1 MCVCVRVCMRAR
13 GACVCACV
21 RAHVCV
27 CVRARA
33 CVCVCVRARVCVG
46 VGICAHAGVC
56 VCVCVCARGVVS
68 QRSATPWTEANQA
81 PLSMRFPRQEYWS
94 VLPFPSP
101 GDLLHLRI
109 EPASLVSCI
118 AGRFF
123 TTGPTREAPV
133 SEYSHFILK
142 LQ

>member
-1 MCVCVRVCMRAR
+1 MCVR
-13 GACVCACV
+13 ACVCA
-21 RAHVCV
+21 RAGRVCLCV
-27 CVRARA
+27 CARP
-33 CVCVCVRARVCVG
+33 CVCVCVRARVCVY
-46 VGICAHAGVC
+46 VRTRVC

-68 QRSATPWTEANQA
+68 QRSATPWTAANQA